1 MRRKEK
7 TESARVSPFDL
18 SPCVCRRARMTW
30 CRVYLSGS
38 RAGICQQ
45 LHTHVY
51 RIIPPIY
58 FASSSSELNSWR
70 MYLDIKRTHAGG
82 RRLTGNR
89 NCISIELRLEE
100 MLLGLLHFPPVVW
113 LFCWVMRSIRQ
124 RKIRDNNHNMDH
136 WVWQGIIRKREEIE
150 TKSKKAHDWEREKEG
165 VTSFFFSLGLAYF
178 EEIKGWALI
187 GPFGIHLSLSLH
199 LHPMAQCNP
208 FRFSRSGII
217 FLFFSTLFEKRL

>member
-1 MRRKEK
+1 MKKWKQNKTNTHSSSSSSAREFSFSPYSRAAKGIKNVKAKPRLSCVMRRKEK

-136 WVWQGIIRKREEIE
+136 WVWQGI
-150 TKSKKAHDWEREKEG
+150 
-165 VTSFFFSLGLAYF
+165 
-178 EEIKGWALI
+178 
-187 GPFGIHLSLSLH
+187 
-199 LHPMAQCNP
+199 
-208 FRFSRSGII
+208 
-217 FLFFSTLFEKRL
+217 

>member
-150 TKSKKAHDWEREKEG
+150 TKSKKAHDWERERRRE
-165 VTSFFFSLGLAYF
+165 
-178 EEIKGWALI
+178 WR
-187 GPFGIHLSLSLH
+187 
-199 LHPMAQCNP
+199 
-208 FRFSRSGII
+208 RFSFRLAWHI
-217 FLFFSTLFEKRL
+217 LKR